1 MFWHPIFHA
10 VRLFTAQVNDAFD
23 GFHLDASACKFEA
36 AEAKFVRARI
46 IPAATMD
53 VYPKSF
59 VVSMNKL
66 AGAATEFGSCNR
78 KTRQSVQRC
87 AGRPQ
92 RRAEP
97 VRWGQIQA

>member
-36 AEAKFVRARI
+36 AEAKFVGARI

-66 AGAATEFGSCNR
+66 AGAATEFGVLQPR
-78 KTRQSVQRC
+78 DVAVGAKVRG
-87 AGRPQ
+87 APQ